1 MGAQQYRRICPAT
14 GVALLSPEPAHAA
27 ILVALKGESRLAEA
41 ATATPEI
48 RPLVPH
54 LTLGATRDQD
64 YLTGSRCKN
73 CGTLYVGPRQYCAKC
88 STDGPFATERLSP
101 NGEVYVW
108 SIIHQSRPGI
118 PTPYIAAV
126 VDLPEGVAVN
136 ANITG
141 IEPKPENMKFGMK
154 VKMETEKVSE
164 DREGNSYVAYHFVPA
179 E

>member
-1 MGAQQYRRICPAT
+1 
-14 GVALLSPEPAHAA
+14 
-27 ILVALKGESRLAEA
+27 LAET

-54 LTLGATRDQD
+54 LTLGETRDQD
-64 YLTGSRCKN
+64 YLTGSRCQN
-73 CGTLYVGPRQYCAKC
+73 CQTLYVGPRLYCAKC
-88 STDGPFATERLSP
+88 STDGPFVTEKLSS

-118 PTPYIAAV
+118 QTPYIAAV

-136 ANITG
+136 ANIHG
-141 IEPKPENMKFGMK
+141 VEPKPENMKFGMK
-154 VKMETEKVSE
+154 VKMSTEKVSE
-164 DREGNSYVAYHFVPA
+164 DREGNSYVAYHFEPA